1 MHEIDPQPEPRLTEA
16 LRRLAASSPQS
27 APPQIAA
34 GLLNEFRRHH
44 ARRRWTRR
52 AGMLGLAACLALAAA
67 FVSTRNSRQK
77 QPEAARQV
85 IPVKQPVPVK
95 QPEPA
100 AKAPVHEAAAAP
112 VGPVRIAPK
121 VRRPTVKQAAAKPDR
136 VRPSARTAAR
146 AFLALPGYDPG
157 VPMDQ
162 LNIVR
167 VMLPES
173 ALWKMGAPVRPD
185 AGTRRVTADFVV
197 SQDGTPY
204 AVRLVQ

>member
-27 APPQIAA
+27 APPQIAD

-52 AGMLGLAACLALAAA
+52 AGVLGLAACLALAAA
-67 FVSTRNSRQK
+67 LVSTRNSRQK

-100 AKAPVHEAAAAP
+100 AKAPIHEAAAAP
-112 VGPVRIAPK
+112 ASAPIAPK
-121 VRRPTVKQAAAKPDR
+121 VHRPAVKQAAAKPGR
-136 VRPSARTAAR
+136 VRPSAPTATR